1 MAKTRGVVA
10 DVNLA
15 TDNCYAMME
24 QLKICSLKKSE
35 DELLAINKEL
45 KEVEI
50 YKKDLSQSEITTA
63 ADKVV
68 TVADTVATA
77 TDEEASVETGEPEVS
92 DASVKNTDGE
102 STNLSGSLPN
112 EPKVEKL
119 VSVESEVE
127 INKKDLSQSSK
138 ELSEVEI
145 YQKGLSQTNKEG
157 SSDDSNDES
166 ADAAVKHNL
175 GNEKCKSDEGFNAA
189 SLSEDDADMK
199 GVENLVKD
207 ASNNVGTLSK
217 DVKVKTPAERDQVQ
231 TPAKEV
237 DDFDDVSKNETA
249 TEYEKISA
257 VSDYCTPRSCG
268 SAMTE
273 PAAPA
278 VQASSEPEQPDA
290 APTESV
296 TEVIKEVSEES
307 EECTTAT
314 TPVETVVVPE
324 VMVPDI
330 TAEAEPIAEEV
341 IEINSSEVSAPK
353 AVVSPEPAAV
363 DVAEEKEPLTKEE
376 EAITPIMEEPESKAT
391 PPKKEASES
400 SDDKAI
406 TPSKEV
412 RESKPLLTIMKK
424 VNLSRERS
432 RTTRRIS
439 PRARRK
445 PVVMILT
452 KNPLMLKRIKLA
464 RRMIPP
470 LQMLILSLS
479 LRLRLLLLRY
489 LLKLLSRSRTLARL
503 KTLIP
508 LMITIMR
515 SLQLMEKWLHR
526 HQSRVRV
533 KFRRVQVMFQQKPKR
548 SQLLICLLKL
558 LPK

>member
-1 MAKTRGVVA
+1 M
-10 DVNLA
+10 
-15 TDNCYAMME
+15 
-24 QLKICSLKKSE
+24 
-35 DELLAINKEL
+35 
-45 KEVEI
+45 
-50 YKKDLSQSEITTA
+50 
-63 ADKVV
+63 
-68 TVADTVATA
+68 
-77 TDEEASVETGEPEVS
+77 
-92 DASVKNTDGE
+92 
-102 STNLSGSLPN
+102 
-112 EPKVEKL
+112 
-119 VSVESEVE
+119 
-127 INKKDLSQSSK
+127 
-138 ELSEVEI
+138 
-145 YQKGLSQTNKEG
+145 
-157 SSDDSNDES
+157 
-166 ADAAVKHNL
+166 
-175 GNEKCKSDEGFNAA
+175 
-189 SLSEDDADMK
+189 
-199 GVENLVKD
+199 
-207 ASNNVGTLSK
+207 
-217 DVKVKTPAERDQVQ
+217 
-231 TPAKEV
+231 
-237 DDFDDVSKNETA
+237 
-249 TEYEKISA
+249 
-257 VSDYCTPRSCG
+257 
-268 SAMTE
+268 
-273 PAAPA
+273 
-278 VQASSEPEQPDA
+278 
-290 APTESV
+290 
-296 TEVIKEVSEES
+296 
-307 EECTTAT
+307 
-314 TPVETVVVPE
+314 PE